1 MSINECPKLQK
12 KLDKGD
18 GGAIDLI
25 EDEDRLRKRMF
36 CGPAIA
42 RNAMGFEENSVLK
55 QTRKTEYR
63 HISID
68 NW

>member
-18 GGAIDLI
+18 GGAIGLI
-25 EDEDRLRKRMF
+25 EDEDRLRKS
-36 CGPAIA
+36 PAIA
-42 RNAMGFEENSVLK
+42 RNAMGFEEISVLK